1 MPGGYNRGMGRVQ
14 VLPEILAHQIA
25 AGEIVERPAS
35 VIKEL
40 LENALD
46 AEASD
51 IVVEAENGG
60 RAMMLVRDNGFGMT
74 PEDARL
80 AFQHHAT
87 SKIRSM
93 EDLTRIATLG
103 FRGEAL
109 PSIASISRLRLRTV
123 EKGRQPPLGT
133 EVLFEGGKLQAVRE
147 ISWPRG
153 TEVAVENLFYNVPA
167 RRKFLKTVSTEL
179 SHLTRQ
185 VMQYAL
191 AYPSVSFRFLH
202 EGRSLLEAAAATDIK
217 ERVYQVLGET
227 FLDNLAR
234 FDFEKE
240 GVRVH
245 GFASLPHEQRSSG
258 NWQFLYVNG
267 RMVRDRV
274 LTHAVRQA
282 YQDAI
287 PLSVYPVVLLFV
299 EVDPALVDVNVH
311 PSKTEIRFR
320 DSNLVHSAVFHGI
333 EEGLLRSNRGLASVA
348 LDLPGERT
356 TQATGDYRDR
366 IARSF
371 EDFYRRSRE
380 WPEPP
385 LNSETVYTARDGP
398 GTLLRDPPA
407 GSTDP
412 HADCIPETAHLSLV
426 PQVLGQFVESFVVAV
441 DREGVMLIDQH
452 VAHERIL
459 YDRALQ
465 ALESDSGCP
474 TQRLLL
480 PLTIELNLQQ
490 QATLEEILN
499 DLNANGFEV
508 EWFGAR
514 TIVIKGVPAIA
525 GDCDSRRLI
534 EEILDGLDAGRAE
547 VSGGK
552 LRRLREKIAISV
564 SCRAAIKVNTP
575 LSLEKIQWLLDE
587 LMRCDNPYTCPHGR
601 PIVLRLGIMEIL
613 RGFKRI

>member
-1 MPGGYNRGMGRVQ
+1 MGRVQ
-14 VLPEILAHQIA
+14 VLPDILAHQIA

-40 LENALD
+40 LENSLD
-46 AEASD
+46 AEATD
-51 IVVEAENGG
+51 IVVETAQGG
-60 RAMMLVRDNGFGMT
+60 RAMMLVRDNGFGMSA
-74 PEDARL
+74 EDARL

-93 EDLTRIATLG
+93 EDLAGITTLG

-123 EKGRQPPLGT
+123 EKGRQPPIGT
-133 EVLFEGGKLQAVRE
+133 EVLLEGGRLQAVRE
-147 ISWPRG
+147 TSWPAG
-153 TEVAVENLFYNVPA
+153 TEVRVEDLFYNVPA
-167 RRKFLKTVSTEL
+167 RRKFLKGVSTEL

-202 EGRSLLEAAAATDIK
+202 EGRSLLEAPAAADFR
-217 ERVYQVLGET
+217 ERVYQVFGEA
-227 FLDNLAR
+227 FLDNLVPLA
-234 FDFEKE
+234 FEKE
-240 GVRVH
+240 GIRVH

-258 NWQFLYVNG
+258 NWQFLYVNR

-287 PLSVYPVVLLFV
+287 PMSVYPVVLIFV
-299 EVDPALVDVNVH
+299 EIDPAQVDVNVH
-311 PSKTEIRFR
+311 PAKTEIRFR

-333 EEGLLRSNRGLASVA
+333 EEALLRRNGGLASVA
-348 LDLPGERT
+348 VNMPAER
-356 TQATGDYRDR
+356 AAEEIGDYRGR

-371 EDFYRRSRE
+371 EEFYRRSRDWSE
-380 WPEPP
+380 AP
-385 LNSETVYTARDGP
+385 LNSETVYAARHP
-398 GTLLRDPPA
+398 SESALSRPLAPPV
-407 GSTDP
+407 DP
-412 HADCIPETAHLSLV
+412 HAGCIPETAHLSLV
-426 PQVLGQFVESFVVAV
+426 PQVLGQFVESFIVAV
-441 DREGVMLIDQH
+441 DRDGIMLIDQH

-459 YDRALQ
+459 YDRALRS
-465 ALESDSGCP
+465 LESSAGCP

-480 PLTIELNLQQ
+480 PLTIELNPQQ
-490 QATLEEILN
+490 QAIMEEILD

-514 TIVIKGVPAIA
+514 TIAIKGVPAIA
-525 GDCDSRRLI
+525 GECDSRKLI
-534 EEILDGLDAGRAE
+534 EEVLDGQEAGRYRSAAGAGL
-547 VSGGK
+547 S
-552 LRRLREKIAISV
+552 RLREKIAISL

-587 LMRCDNPYTCPHGR
+587 LLRCDNPYTCPHGR
-601 PIVLRLGIMEIL
+601 PIVLRLGVMEIL

>member
-1 MPGGYNRGMGRVQ
+1 MGRVQ